1 VPNLPQQ
8 YKALMATEEVS
19 LDFTDDAIDAIARIA
34 VDVNATVEDIVA
46 RRLQTVMEKQLS
58 GNLKEKEHGL

>member
-1 VPNLPQQ
+1 MPQQ

-34 VDVNATVEDIVA
+34 VGVNATVEDIVA

>member
-34 VDVNATVEDIVA
+34 VDVNATVADIVA
-46 RRLQTVMEKQLS
+46 RRLQTVMEKRFS

>member
-34 VDVNATVEDIVA
+34 VGVNATVEDIVA

>member
-1 VPNLPQQ
+1 MPQQ

>member
-1 VPNLPQQ
+1 LPQQ

-34 VDVNATVEDIVA
+34 VGVNATVEDIVE
-46 RRLQTVMEKQLS
+46 RRLQTVVEKQLS
-58 GNLKEKEHGL
+58 GNL

>member
-1 VPNLPQQ
+1 
-8 YKALMATEEVS
+8 MATEEVS

-34 VDVNATVEDIVA
+34 VGVNATVEDIVE

-58 GNLKEKEHGL
+58 GSLKEKEHGL